1 MSLGIPWD
9 LPRLTAVPPLVLDI
23 ADPSATDPDIAG
35 VKAANLARAAA
46 AGFPVVPG
54 IVLTTHGVRVG
65 SGMAGVRSEL
75 EVALGRVGSGDL
87 VVRSS
92 STIEDIGSSS
102 MAGRFTSVLGVRADG
117 GLHDAID
124 AVIASADRVRD
135 PDGTRRPI
143 AVLIQRQVDAA
154 LGGVLFG
161 IDPVAG
167 ERRHMV
173 IDAVAGGPDR
183 LVGGTTTA
191 DHYTVSRHG
200 RFIAATRTGHAPALT
215 RWQRHELAR
224 MARRAERIFG
234 APQDIEW
241 LIDPAGSV
249 WFLQSRP
256 VTAASP
262 GLDRRRRRAC
272 VRLGPGPLA
281 ETFPDALRPLE
292 VDLWVEPL
300 RAGLARSLRTV
311 GAVSTHRLGR
321 SPLVVVIRGRVA
333 VDLDLLGFIDGHA
346 TFRRRHAPGRML
358 RRLVAAWR
366 VGRLRVALPGLGD
379 MVIQAIDDDLAGI
392 PDLDRLGDDDLI
404 ALLDAAVVELG
415 TAHTYELL
423 AGILLGRGEAGA
435 ETVTSAGQA
444 LDALVAGRSAGWDD
458 ATLIERAPVVLALT
472 APRLGP
478 PRTLPVVMSSPHQV
492 GDLPLREAL
501 RLRVRWLQELAARV
515 VAEVGN
521 RLVSTGAIDAVE
533 QVPHLTLEELAT
545 VTSGGPPPIDLAARA
560 AIVPAPP
567 LPVSFLLGPDTV
579 VHPDL
584 PNRRRS
590 PRLRGNEG
598 VPAGGGRIEG
608 TVVHDPAA
616 AAAAT
621 ARGEAVVLVCEH
633 LTPDLAPTLGHVAGL
648 VAETGSA
655 LSHLAILA
663 RESGVATV
671 AAFPDARGRLP
682 SGSRVLV
689 DGRSGEVTVL
699 ECAR

>member
-1 MSLGIPWD
+1 
-9 LPRLTAVPPLVLDI
+9 LTAVPPLVLDI
-23 ADPSATDPDIAG
+23 ADPAATDPEVAG
-35 VKAANLARAAA
+35 AKAANLARAAA

-65 SGMAGVRSEL
+65 SGMAGVRSHIEAA
-75 EVALGRVGSGDL
+75 VGRMGSGDL

-135 PDGTRRPI
+135 PGGTRRPI
-143 AVLIQRQVDAA
+143 AVLIQRQVEAA

-161 IDPVAG
+161 IDPVTG
-167 ERRHMV
+167 EHRHMV

-200 RFIAATRTGHAPALT
+200 RFITATRTGHAPALT

-241 LIDPAGSV
+241 LIDPAGTV

-256 VTAASP
+256 VTAVNP
-262 GLDRRRRRAC
+262 GLDRHRRRDC

-300 RAGLARSLRTV
+300 RTGLTRSLRTV
-311 GAVSTHRLGR
+311 GAVSARRLDR
-321 SPLVVVIRGRVA
+321 SPIVAVIGGRVA
-333 VDLDLLGFIDGHA
+333 VDLDLIGDMEGHG

-366 VGRLRVALPGLGD
+366 VGRLRGALPGLGD
-379 MVIQAIDDDLAGI
+379 SVVKAIDDDLTGI
-392 PDLDRLGDDDLI
+392 PGLDRLGDDDLI

-423 AGILLGRGEAGA
+423 AGMLLGRGEAGA
-435 ETVTSAGQA
+435 ATVTAAGQA

-458 ATLIERAPVVLALT
+458 ATLIERVPIVLALT

-478 PRTLPVVMSSPHQV
+478 LQPLPDVTSSPHSV
-492 GDLPLREAL
+492 GELPLREAL

-521 RLVSTGAIDAVE
+521 RVVSTGAIEVVE
-533 QVPHLTLEELAT
+533 HVPHLTLEELIA
-545 VTSGGPPPIDLAARA
+545 VASGGPPPIDLAARA

-567 LPVSFLLGPDTV
+567 LPVSFLLGPDSA

-584 PNRRRS
+584 PTRHRS
-590 PRLRGNEG
+590 PRARGTGG

-616 AAAAT
+616 AATAS
-621 ARGEAVVLVCEH
+621 ARGEVAVLVTEH
-633 LTPDLAPTLGHVAGL
+633 LTPDLAPVLGHIAGL

-663 RESGVATV
+663 RESGVATI
-671 AAFPDARGRLP
+671 AAFPDARRRLP
-682 SGSRVLV
+682 IGSHVVV
-689 DGRSGEVTVL
+689 DGRSGEIAVL
-699 ECAR
+699 EPAR